1 MKESAFVKNTIAF
14 SKKLNIDIVKQ
25 VFVFDKLD
33 STNVKA
39 KELACAGAEE
49 GTFIIAQVQT
59 HGRGRLDRVWQSP
72 AGGMY
77 LSVLLRPKIAMEKTS
92 LLSFVA
98 ALAVTTT
105 LDSYG
110 LHATI
115 KWPNDVRVG
124 GKKIAGIL
132 LESEV
137 SGNTIAYVVVGI
149 GINLNTKMMH
159 LSDDL
164 QSRSTSMIQE
174 LGDPIEHHQ
183 FLQTLLTEFDH
194 YYKLLTNEQ
203 YEQIAGEWKIH
214 ADTMGKRIRVQTLTE
229 TLQGT
234 AYDIDES
241 GFLFLKTDS
250 GEIKKIMSGDCL
262 YLNEL

>member
-1 MKESAFVKNTIAF
+1 MKESAFVKNTTAF
-14 SKKLNIDIVKQ
+14 SKKLKIDIVKKI
-25 VFVFDKLD
+25 FVFDTLE
-33 STNVKA
+33 STNSKA
-39 KELACAGAEE
+39 KELACTGAED
-49 GTFIIAQVQT
+49 GTFVIAQAQT
-59 HGRGRLDRVWQSP
+59 HGRGRLDRAWQSP
-72 AGGMY
+72 PGGMY

-92 LLSFVA
+92 LLSFIA
-98 ALAVTTT
+98 ALAVSTT

-137 SGNTIAYVVVGI
+137 SGNTIDYVVVGI
-149 GINLNTKMMH
+149 GINLNTTMVH
-159 LSDDL
+159 LSDEL
-164 QSRSTSMIQE
+164 QPRSTSLVHE
-174 LGDPIEHHQ
+174 LGNSVEYHQ
-183 FLQTLLTEFDH
+183 FLKTLLTEFDH

-203 YEQIAGEWKIH
+203 FEQIATEWKNH
-214 ADTMGKRIRVQTLTE
+214 ADTIGKRIRVQTSSE

-241 GFLFLKTDS
+241 GFLLLKTDS

-262 YLNEL
+262 YFNEL